1 MFKKEN
7 LREYQISLINEI
19 KAKDRL
25 LLAVDMGL
33 GKTVSCLTAIEEM
46 PEIKKILVV
55 GPKNVAQ
62 VTWPQEFKEWEHLEN
77 QSFTVIKG
85 TEKQRLKA
93 LANDTRFYI
102 VNREMI
108 PWLYKNNSI
117 NFDMLIWDESSSLKS
132 AKLKT
137 DKGELSRY
145 GALLKM
151 VENIKKVILLTGTP
165 TPNGLE
171 DIFGQIRVLSEEP
184 LGKSK
189 YKFLQEYFID
199 ISRADFPIWKPR
211 ANSYNEVMGKVEH
224 LVVKMKSE
232 DYLKLPDFISINKT
246 VIMDEEAQEL
256 YNKLSNHFVL
266 KEENNIDIVAT
277 NPAILINKLLQLNT
291 GSVYREDKTYRT
303 FHTLKL
309 EALKEI
315 VEDDE
320 NQNENF
326 LIFYNFQHEKEQLQN
341 TFKDVVILDGEK
353 TIKDWNDGKI
363 KFLACHPAS
372 AGHGLNLQKG
382 GSIMIWLSL
391 PWSLE
396 LYQQANK
403 RLHRSGQK
411 QAVRCFH
418 IITKNTVDEYV
429 LKVLQMKDATQN
441 QIFKLIRE
449 IKNE

>member
-1 MFKKEN
+1 M
-7 LREYQISLINEI
+7 
-19 KAKDRL
+19 
-25 LLAVDMGL
+25 
-33 GKTVSCLTAIEEM
+33 
-46 PEIKKILVV
+46 
-55 GPKNVAQ
+55 
-62 VTWPQEFKEWEHLEN
+62 
-77 QSFTVIKG
+77 
-85 TEKQRLKA
+85 
-93 LANDTRFYI
+93 
-102 VNREMI
+102 
-108 PWLYKNNSI
+108 
-117 NFDMLIWDESSSLKS
+117 
-132 AKLKT
+132 
-137 DKGELSRY
+137 
-145 GALLKM
+145 
-151 VENIKKVILLTGTP
+151 
-165 TPNGLE
+165 
-171 DIFGQIRVLSEEP
+171 SEEP

-246 VIMDEEAQEL
+246 VIMDNEAQEL

-277 NPAILINKLLQLNT
+277 NPAILLNKLLQLNT

-411 QAVRCFH
+411 KAVRCFH

-441 QIFKLIRE
+441 QIFKLIKE